1 MGAAII
7 ALTYLLITVLC
18 VYMSTVATYNGF
30 LNMFGQLTVP
40 LTAVVAAGLFASDMA
55 ILDRRRRGRGILGP
69 IFVLLVFTAA
79 SFVSNFNYFYSAE
92 MSKDLAADKLETAT
106 RVFDDNMAT
115 VATALNK
122 EMTLPRIKQDIAK
135 ELQNLAIEIKD
146 AKRGFGPNAKAIM
159 DRIYGH
165 IRRIPRDNFPPMTT
179 PPTSAKDAENLKA
192 LADFE
197 QRVNEALR
205 LADGQDPWAKALAEV
220 ERARTTEKAQILRK
234 AAALDAPDPAA
245 EGRAAVQQLALLT
258 QRVERNVQQVFE
270 QRNSKAAFELRP
282 TSAAGT
288 KLNNITESL
297 KSGFVDMP
305 SPGKTAFAA
314 TAALLIDL
322 FPLIFALVL
331 IRPPKRNK
339 ADAEADV
346 DATVATG
353 PGKVPERRPPIL
365 RKVKG

>member
-1 MGAAII
+1 M
-7 ALTYLLITVLC
+7 
-18 VYMSTVATYNGF
+18 
-30 LNMFGQLTVP
+30 
-40 LTAVVAAGLFASDMA
+40 
-55 ILDRRRRGRGILGP
+55 
-69 IFVLLVFTAA
+69 
-79 SFVSNFNYFYSAE
+79 
-92 MSKDLAADKLETAT
+92 
-106 RVFDDNMAT
+106 
-115 VATALNK
+115 
-122 EMTLPRIKQDIAK
+122 
-135 ELQNLAIEIKD
+135 
-146 AKRGFGPNAKAIM
+146 
-159 DRIYGH
+159 
-165 IRRIPRDNFPPMTT
+165 
-179 PPTSAKDAENLKA
+179 
-192 LADFE
+192 
-197 QRVNEALR
+197 
-205 LADGQDPWAKALAEV
+205 AEV